1 MAPPRPAIS
10 VVWSTKLLLSAPLP
24 MGSTGVPLSDPAL
37 PPELMNRG
45 VSGGASH
52 PPDLIR
58 LLLPSSSVDAATSSF
73 TAPIDPKR
81 AVNVSHPPDSGP
93 VLLSC
98 DGHCTDFTFE
108 FEGWIARG
116 WGPV

>member
-1 MAPPRPAIS
+1 MPSSSSNGFHVDSHKDPP
-10 VVWSTKLLLSAPLP
+10 
-24 MGSTGVPLSDPAL
+24 

>member
-1 MAPPRPAIS
+1 M
-10 VVWSTKLLLSAPLP
+10 
-24 MGSTGVPLSDPAL
+24 

-58 LLLPSSSVDAATSSF
+58 LLLPSSSVDPPTSSF
-73 TAPIDPKR
+73 TAPIDPKTT
-81 AVNVSHPPDSGP
+81 VNVSHPPDSVP

-98 DGHCTDFTFE
+98 DGDCTDFTFE
-108 FEGWIARG
+108 FEGLAARG
-116 WGPV
+116 WGLVLEDQRK